1 MYEMGI
7 SLLLSLVMMCGSGG
21 NVAQA
26 EITPWEPSAIYTE
39 EEILEAVGVAEAYFA
54 KEFEG
59 CTLREIT
66 YAGDDHQ
73 DEFAE
78 WAEAYEA
85 KEAIVL
91 VSTFDV
97 DASGGGGSLNP
108 NDTYENWEWVLVR
121 DEEGTWRHVT
131 HGYG

>member
-39 EEILEAVGVAEAYFA
+39 EEILEAAGVAEAYFA

-85 KEAIVL
+85 EEAIVL

-97 DASGGGGSLNP
+97 DASG
-108 NDTYENWEWVLVR
+108 R
-121 DEEGTWRHVT
+121 
-131 HGYG
+131 